1 MQCSLQAENLT
12 KKRKALM
19 GSEVFTSI
27 KEGNAMTS
35 RTTNCIA
42 FHFNI
47 YKEQKAKGLREYEE
61 HAF

>member
-1 MQCSLQAENLT
+1 
-12 KKRKALM
+12 M